1 MLHLFARR
9 LAGSEVVVTNWMKVN
24 SVRTSFDMKFETFEK
39 LHCWLWTAAT
49 DRLRAVFAYDSIL

>member
-24 SVRTSFDMKFETFEK
+24 SVRTSFDMKFGTFEK
-39 LHCWLWTAAT
+39 LHC
-49 DRLRAVFAYDSIL
+49 